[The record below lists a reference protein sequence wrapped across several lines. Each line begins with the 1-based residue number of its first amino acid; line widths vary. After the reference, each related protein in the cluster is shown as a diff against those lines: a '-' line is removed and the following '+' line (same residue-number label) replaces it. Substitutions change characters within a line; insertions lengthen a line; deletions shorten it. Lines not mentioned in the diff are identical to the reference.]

1 MRLSAFLAVGL
12 IFGRSGVQAYFSE
25 GWTPGQ
31 PVPTLEATPTD
42 IGEPTAPTLAPTP
55 AAEWDWKAFSSKH
68 LDLGKLVTEGPVATL
83 LSGVGINAT
92 EQLEQARA
100 RAAERGWDERVPML
114 TDENY
119 ELLVKNETFATPEE
133 AEKRIW
139 FVVVSIGKQDT
150 MSRLVDEAFDT
161 AYREAVEAG
170 DAPHV
175 KWARVDY
182 LAVTEL
188 TTEWMVWKPPTLIVI
203 RDNGRSLRFY
213 QPNQIRLRPELL
225 HQFVATEGWRET
237 EPWSGPWAPGGS
249 RQPYLHQYAVISR
262 KIYTTINMFPR
273 WVLLLITGG
282 LGSLIV
288 SAFHR
293 NDKAK
298 VKKPAT
304 KKPLTPAEIARKNVA
319 ARTATAA
326 SSTSAAPNATEV
338 KKRQGKN

>member
-1 MRLSAFLAVGL
+1 
-12 IFGRSGVQAYFSE
+12 
-25 GWTPGQ
+25 
-31 PVPTLEATPTD
+31 
-42 IGEPTAPTLAPTP
+42 
-55 AAEWDWKAFSSKH
+55 
-68 LDLGKLVTEGPVATL
+68 
-83 LSGVGINAT
+83 
-92 EQLEQARA
+92 
-100 RAAERGWDERVPML
+100 ML

-150 MSRLVDEAFDT
+150 MSRLVDETFDI

-175 KWARVDY
+175 KWARIDY
-182 LAVTEL
+182 LSVTEL
-188 TTEWMVWKPPTLIVI
+188 TTEWMVWKPPTLVVI
-203 RDNGRSLRFY
+203 RHNGRSLRFY
-213 QPNQIRLRPELL
+213 QPNQIRLRSELL

-249 RQPYLHQYAVISR
+249 RQPYLHQYAVLSR

-273 WVLLLITGG
+273 WVLLVITGG
-282 LGSLIV
+282 LGSLII

-298 VKKPAT
+298 SKKPVS
-304 KKPLTPAEIARKNVA
+304 KKPLTPAEIARKNIA
-319 ARTATAA
+319 ARAATSA
-326 SSTSAAPNATEV
+326 SSTSTAPNATEA
-338 KKRQGKN
+338 KKRQGKD